1 VHAQPGRWCFKL
13 HFEISKR
20 QDHTICPTLLF
31 KPFGTGSPRGIL
43 DAVPNELPT
52 SALYS
57 HPSLGRLWK
66 KVHLSCSPFLHRT
79 ELQRLYRLP
88 SKRIRKH
95 FGRRSY
101 SLLALGCADGTK
113 ESLLLKK
120 LPKPTSLLALDT
132 NLSLARHAARRLPA
146 FQKAAHR
153 ADLTSSLSLQ
163 FLSSRLNS
171 HPTLITLFGV
181 LPNLNPLP
189 LLRSISRCMKKD
201 DLLLFSANLAPGIK
215 GRSGALRV
223 LPQYDNPATRKWLEA
238 AVGQLRP
245 RLPKGR
251 LEFGIFPDP
260 KQKSLVR
267 IEARWISQRKTFTV
281 FSSRR
286 PTSSQVEAWIRTT
299 QLRKLACY
307 LDPLGEEGVWLV
319 IRKA

>member
-1 VHAQPGRWCFKL
+1 
-13 HFEISKR
+13 
-20 QDHTICPTLLF
+20 
-31 KPFGTGSPRGIL
+31 
-43 DAVPNELPT
+43 VPNELPA

-88 SKRIRKH
+88 AARIRKH

-120 LPKPTSLLALDT
+120 LPKPTSLLALDA
-132 NLSLARHAARRLPA
+132 NLSLARRATRRLPA
-146 FQKAAHR
+146 FQKSAHR

-163 FLSSRLNS
+163 FLSSRWNS

-189 LLRSISRCMKKD
+189 LLRSIGRCMKKD

-215 GRSGALRV
+215 GRSGAIRV
-223 LPQYDNPATRKWLEA
+223 LPQYDNRPTRNWLNA
-238 AVGQLRP
+238 AILRYRP
-245 RLPKGR
+245 KLPKGH
-251 LEFGIFPDP
+251 LEFGVFPDP
-260 KQKSLVR
+260 KQKNLAR
-267 IEARWISQRKTFTV
+267 IEARLMSNQLPIVV

-286 PTSSQVEAWIRTT
+286 PTHPQVESWI
-299 QLRKLACY
+299 QVSGLRRLKRWIE
-307 LDPLGEEGVWLV
+307 PRGEEGVWLV
-319 IRKA
+319 TRKA

>member
-1 VHAQPGRWCFKL
+1 V
-13 HFEISKR
+13 
-20 QDHTICPTLLF
+20 PT
-31 KPFGTGSPRGIL
+31 
-43 DAVPNELPT
+43 ELPA

-79 ELQRLYRLP
+79 ELQRLHCLP
-88 SKRIRKH
+88 STRIRKH
-95 FGRRSY
+95 FGRESY

-132 NLSLARHAARRLPA
+132 NLSLARRAARRLPA
-146 FQKAAHR
+146 FQKSAQR

-163 FLSSRLNS
+163 VLSSRLS
-171 HPTLITLFGV
+171 PHPTLITLFGV
-181 LPNLNPLP
+181 LPNLKPLP
-189 LLRSISRCMKKD
+189 LLRSIRRFMKKD
-201 DLLLFSANLAPGIK
+201 DLLLFSANLAPGTK
-215 GRSGALRV
+215 GRLGAIRV
-223 LPQYDNPATRKWLEA
+223 LPQYDNPPTREWLET

-251 LEFGIFPDP
+251 LEFGIFSDP
-260 KQKSLVR
+260 KQNSLAR

-286 PTSSQVEAWIRTT
+286 PTSSQVETWIRTT

-319 IRKA
+319 TRKA

>member
-1 VHAQPGRWCFKL
+1 M
-13 HFEISKR
+13 
-20 QDHTICPTLLF
+20 PT
-31 KPFGTGSPRGIL
+31 
-43 DAVPNELPT
+43 ELPA

-88 SKRIRKH
+88 ATKIRKH

-132 NLSLARHAARRLPA
+132 NISLARRAARRLPA
-146 FQKAAHR
+146 FHKSARR

-163 FLSSRLNS
+163 FLSSRSNPY
-171 HPTLITLFGV
+171 PTLITLFGV

-189 LLRSISRCMKKD
+189 LLRSIRRLMKKD
-201 DLLLFSANLAPGIK
+201 DLLLFSANLAPGQ
-215 GRSGALRV
+215 SSYTGALRI
-223 LPQYDNPATRKWLEA
+223 LPQYDNRPTRNWLEA
-238 AVGQLRP
+238 AILRYRP
-245 RLPKGR
+245 KLPKGH
-251 LEFGIFPDP
+251 LEFGVFSDP
-260 KQKSLVR
+260 KQKTLAR
-267 IEARWISQRKTFTV
+267 IEARWISPRKIHTV

-286 PTSSQVEAWIRTT
+286 PTSSQVEAWIRSAHM
-299 QLRKLACY
+299 RKLARY
-307 LDPLGEEGVWLV
+307 LDSSAKRGSGLSPARRDPAC
-319 IRKA
+319 IFS

>member
-1 VHAQPGRWCFKL
+1 V
-13 HFEISKR
+13 
-20 QDHTICPTLLF
+20 PT
-31 KPFGTGSPRGIL
+31 
-43 DAVPNELPT
+43 ELPA

-66 KVHLSCSPFLHRT
+66 QVHLSCSPFLHRT

-120 LPKPTSLLALDT
+120 LPKPTSLLALDA
-132 NLSLARHAARRLPA
+132 NLSLARRAARRLPA
-146 FQKAAHR
+146 FQKSAHR

-163 FLSSRLNS
+163 VLSSRLS
-171 HPTLITLFGV
+171 PHPTLITLFGV

-189 LLRSISRCMKKD
+189 LLRSIRRFMRKD
-201 DLLLFSANLAPGIK
+201 DLLLFSANLAPGQ
-215 GRSGALRV
+215 SSHTGALRI
-223 LPQYDNPATRKWLEA
+223 LPQYDNRPTRNWLEA
-238 AVGQLRP
+238 AILRYRP
-245 RLPKGR
+245 KLPKGH
-251 LEFGIFPDP
+251 LEFGVFPDP
-260 KQKSLVR
+260 KQKTLAR
-267 IEARWISQRKTFTV
+267 IEARWISQNKTFTF

-286 PTSSQVEAWIRTT
+286 PTASQVEAWIRTT

-319 IRKA
+319 TRKA

>member
-1 VHAQPGRWCFKL
+1 M
-13 HFEISKR
+13 
-20 QDHTICPTLLF
+20 PT
-31 KPFGTGSPRGIL
+31 
-43 DAVPNELPT
+43 ELPA

-88 SKRIRKH
+88 STRIRKH
-95 FGRRSY
+95 IGCRSY

-120 LPKPTSLLALDT
+120 LPKPASLVALDA

-146 FQKAAHR
+146 FQKSARR
-153 ADLTSSLSLQ
+153 ADLTSNHSLQ
-163 FLSSRLNS
+163 FLFSRLS
-171 HPTLITLFGV
+171 PHPTLITLFGV

-189 LLRSISRCMKKD
+189 LLRSIRRIMSKD
-201 DLLLFSANLAPGIK
+201 DLLLFSANLAPGTN
-215 GRSGALRV
+215 GRSGAVRV

-286 PTSSQVEAWIRTT
+286 PTSHQVEAWIRTA
-299 QLRKLACY
+299 QFRKLACY

-319 IRKA
+319 QSIIRPSPFPRDPKRKKR

>member
-1 VHAQPGRWCFKL
+1 V
-13 HFEISKR
+13 
-20 QDHTICPTLLF
+20 PT
-31 KPFGTGSPRGIL
+31 
-43 DAVPNELPT
+43 ELPA

-66 KVHLSCSPFLHRT
+66 QVHLSCSPFLHRT

-120 LPKPTSLLALDT
+120 LPKPTSLLALDA
-132 NLSLARHAARRLPA
+132 NLSLARRAARRLPA
-146 FQKAAHR
+146 FQKSAHR

-163 FLSSRLNS
+163 VLSSRLS
-171 HPTLITLFGV
+171 PHPTLITLFGV

-189 LLRSISRCMKKD
+189 LLRSIRRFMRKD
-201 DLLLFSANLAPGIK
+201 DLLLFSANLAPGQ
-215 GRSGALRV
+215 SSHTGALRI
-223 LPQYDNPATRKWLEA
+223 LPQYDNRPTRNWLEA
-238 AVGQLRP
+238 AILRYRP
-245 RLPKGR
+245 KLPKGH
-251 LEFGIFPDP
+251 LEFSVFPDP
-260 KQKSLVR
+260 KQKTLAR
-267 IEARWISQRKTFTV
+267 IEARWISQNKTFTV

-286 PTSSQVEAWIRTT
+286 PTASQVEAWIRTT

-319 IRKA
+319 TRKA

>member
-1 VHAQPGRWCFKL
+1 M
-13 HFEISKR
+13 
-20 QDHTICPTLLF
+20 
-31 KPFGTGSPRGIL
+31 
-43 DAVPNELPT
+43 PNELPA

-66 KVHLSCSPFLHRT
+66 KAHLSCSPFLHRA

-88 SKRIRKH
+88 ATRIRKH
-95 FGRRSY
+95 FRRRPY

-132 NLSLARHAARRLPA
+132 NISLARRAARRLPA
-146 FQKAAHR
+146 FQKSAHR

-163 FLSSRLNS
+163 FLSSRLS
-171 HPTLITLFGV
+171 PHPTLITLFGV

-189 LLRSISRCMKKD
+189 LLRSIRRFMRKD

-223 LPQYDNPATRKWLEA
+223 LPQYDNRPTRNWLEA
-238 AVGQLRP
+238 AILRYRP
-245 RLPKGR
+245 KLPKGR
-251 LEFGIFPDP
+251 LEFGVFPDP
-260 KQKSLVR
+260 NQKTLAR
-267 IEARWISQRKTFTV
+267 IEARWMNNNLPIVV

-286 PTSSQVEAWIRTT
+286 PTHPQVESWI
-299 QLRKLACY
+299 QASGLRRLKRWIE
-307 LDPLGEEGVWLV
+307 PRGEEGVWLV
-319 IRKA
+319 TRKA

>member
-1 VHAQPGRWCFKL
+1 M
-13 HFEISKR
+13 
-20 QDHTICPTLLF
+20 
-31 KPFGTGSPRGIL
+31 
-43 DAVPNELPT
+43 PNELPA

-88 SKRIRKH
+88 AARIRKH

-120 LPKPTSLLALDT
+120 LPKPTSLLALDA
-132 NLSLARHAARRLPA
+132 NLSLARRATRRLPA
-146 FQKAAHR
+146 FQKSAHR

-163 FLSSRLNS
+163 FLSSRLRP

-189 LLRSISRCMKKD
+189 LLRSIRRFMRKG
-201 DLLLFSANLAPGIK
+201 DLLLFSANLAPGQ
-215 GRSGALRV
+215 SAHTVALRI
-223 LPQYDNPATRKWLEA
+223 LPQYDNPPTRNWLETA
-238 AVGQLRP
+238 ILRYRP
-245 RLPKGR
+245 KLPKGH
-251 LEFGIFPDP
+251 LEFGVFPDP
-260 KQKSLVR
+260 NQKTLAR
-267 IEARWISQRKTFTV
+267 IEARWINSNLPTVV

-286 PTSSQVEAWIRTT
+286 PTHPQVERWI
-299 QLRKLACY
+299 QASGLRRLKRWIE
-307 LDPLGEEGVWLV
+307 PRGEEGVWLV
-319 IRKA
+319 QSLIRPCPFPRDRNRKKR

>member
-1 VHAQPGRWCFKL
+1 M
-13 HFEISKR
+13 
-20 QDHTICPTLLF
+20 
-31 KPFGTGSPRGIL
+31 
-43 DAVPNELPT
+43 PNELPA

-66 KVHLSCSPFLHRT
+66 QVHLSCSPFLHRAK
-79 ELQRLYRLP
+79 LQRLYRLP
-88 SKRIRKH
+88 STRIRKH

-132 NLSLARHAARRLPA
+132 NLSLARRAARRLPA

-153 ADLTSSLSLQ
+153 ADLTFCLSLQ
-163 FLSSRLNS
+163 FLSSRLIS

-181 LPNLNPLP
+181 LPNLDPLP
-189 LLRSISRCMKKD
+189 LLRSICRCMKKD

-223 LPQYDNPATRKWLEA
+223 LPQYDNRPTRNWLNA
-238 AVGQLRP
+238 AILRYRPKLP
-245 RLPKGR
+245 RGH
-251 LEFGIFPDP
+251 LEFGVFPDP
-260 KQKSLVR
+260 KQKNLAR
-267 IEARWISQRKTFTV
+267 IEARWMSNQLPIVV

-286 PTSSQVEAWIRTT
+286 PTHFQVESWI
-299 QLRKLACY
+299 QASGLRRLKRWIE
-307 LDPLGEEGVWLV
+307 PRGEEGVWLV
-319 IRKA
+319 QSSIRPSPFPRDPKRKKR